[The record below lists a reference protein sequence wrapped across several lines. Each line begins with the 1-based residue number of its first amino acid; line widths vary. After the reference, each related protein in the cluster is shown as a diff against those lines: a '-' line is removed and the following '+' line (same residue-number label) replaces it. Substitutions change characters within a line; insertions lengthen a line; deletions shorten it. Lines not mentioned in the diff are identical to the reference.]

1 MSETAGLMHGDISIG
16 NVTYG
21 VPGAG
26 EGKRG
31 KVIDLDMALKIDE
44 QHLGFQVSPLDS
56 SHSLL

>member
-1 MSETAGLMHGDISIG
+1 MHGDISIG